1 MLNNQPMDRLIQ
13 PFQRFVSREASGG
26 ILLLICTFIALLW
39 SNIDL
44 HSYEKIWETHFIVG
58 VQGFMLDKSLHFW
71 VNDALMAIFFF
82 VVGLEIKHSLIAG
95 ELASIKQASLPVMAA
110 IGGMLVPAGIYIAMN
125 FGTEGMR
132 GWGIPVATDI
142 AFSLGILALLGSRA
156 PISLKIFLTACAI
169 VDDIGAV
176 VIIALFYTE
185 AITWIYVGLGGGTL
199 VALTLLNILGVRNI
213 YIFIGLGIIV
223 WISFM
228 QSGIHSTVAGVA
240 LAATIPLNVRLVRL
254 DLQRFVIKI
263 KGLIRQFDERGDTG
277 PRVLTTPHQTEKSER
292 ASKDVGSSLQRLEH
306 SIHPWVAF
314 GIMPLF
320 ALANAGVVLDAGI
333 IQNIFEPVAFG
344 IILGLVVGKP
354 LGIFLFTWLSIKL
367 GIGHMPPGVGWFHIL
382 GVSLLAGVGF
392 TMSLFIADLAFV
404 SIEYSSQSKIAI
416 LLGSLIAGSA
426 GYFLLRLFSSNID
439 RS

>member
-1 MLNNQPMDRLIQ
+1 MNMLNNQPMDRLIQ
-13 PFQRFVSREASGG
+13 PFQRFASREASGG
-26 ILLLICTFIALLW
+26 ILLLICTLIALIW
-39 SNIDL
+39 SNINL
-44 HSYEKIWETHFIVG
+44 HSYEKIWETHLIVG

-254 DLQRFVIKI
+254 DLQQFVIKVKKQF
-263 KGLIRQFDERGDTG
+263 KGPEGTV
-277 PRVLTTPHQTEKSER
+277 PRVSTTPHQNEKLEKVSNNVEH
-292 ASKDVGSSLQRLEH
+292 SLQRLEH

-320 ALANAGVVLDAGI
+320 ALANAGVVIDAGF
-333 IQNIFEPVAFG
+333 IQNVFEPVAFG

-354 LGIFLFTWLSIKL
+354 LGIFLFTWLSIRL
-367 GIGHMPPGVGWFHIL
+367 GIGRMPEDIGWFHIL

-404 SIEYSSQSKIAI
+404 SVEYSSQAKIAI
-416 LLGSLIAGSA
+416 LMGSLIAGLS
-426 GYFLLRLFSSNID
+426 GYFLLKLFSSNID

>member
-1 MLNNQPMDRLIQ
+1 MNMLNNQPMDRLIR
-13 PFQRFVSREASGG
+13 PFQRFASREASGG
-26 ILLLICTFIALLW
+26 ILLLICTLIALIW
-39 SNIDL
+39 SNINL
-44 HSYEKIWETHFIVG
+44 HSYEKIWDTHLIVG

-82 VVGLEIKHSLIAG
+82 VVGLEIKHSFIAG

-125 FGTEGMR
+125 FGTEGVR
-132 GWGIPVATDI
+132 GWGIPIATDI

-176 VIIALFYTE
+176 FIIALFYTDTI
-185 AITWIYVGLGGGTL
+185 AWIYVGLGGGIL
-199 VALTLLNILGVRNI
+199 VTLTLLNILGVRHI

-240 LAATIPLNVRLVRL
+240 LAAIIPLNVRLVRL
-254 DLQRFVIKI
+254 DLQ
-263 KGLIRQFDERGDTG
+263 QFGMKVKKLFKERGGTE
-277 PRVLTTPHQTEKSER
+277 PRASTTPHQNEKLER
-292 ASKDVGSSLQRLEH
+292 VSKNAAHSLQRLEH

-320 ALANAGVVLDAGI
+320 ALANAGVVIDAGL
-333 IQNIFEPVAFG
+333 IQYIFEPVAFG

-354 LGIFLFTWLSIKL
+354 LGIFLFTWLSIRL
-367 GIGHMPPGVGWFHIL
+367 GIGRMPEDIGWFHIL

-404 SIEYSSQSKIAI
+404 SVEYSGQAKIAI
-416 LLGSLIAGSA
+416 LLGSLIAGLS
-426 GYFLLRLFSSNID
+426 GYFLLRLFNSNIN

>member
-1 MLNNQPMDRLIQ
+1 MNMLNNQPMDRLIQ
-13 PFQRFVSREASGG
+13 PFQRFASREASGG
-26 ILLLICTFIALLW
+26 ILLLICALTALIW
-39 SNIDL
+39 SNINL
-44 HSYEKIWETHFIVG
+44 HSYEKIWETHLIVG

-125 FGTEGMR
+125 FGTEGVR
-132 GWGIPVATDI
+132 GWGIPIATDI

-176 VIIALFYTE
+176 FIIALFYTDTI
-185 AITWIYVGLGGGTL
+185 AWIYVGLGGGIL

-254 DLQRFVIKI
+254 DLQQFVIKV
-263 KGLIRQFDERGDTG
+263 KNQFKERGDTE
-277 PRVLTTPHQTEKSER
+277 PRVSTTPHQNEKSER
-292 ASKDVGSSLQRLEH
+292 VSKNIAHSLQRLEH

-320 ALANAGVVLDAGI
+320 ALANAGVVIDAGL

-354 LGIFLFTWLSIKL
+354 LGSFLFTWLSIRL
-367 GIGHMPPGVGWFHIL
+367 GIGRMPEDIGWFHIL

-404 SIEYSSQSKIAI
+404 SVEYSSQAKIAI
-416 LLGSLIAGSA
+416 LMGSLIAGLS
-426 GYFLLRLFSSNID
+426 GYFLLKLFSSNID